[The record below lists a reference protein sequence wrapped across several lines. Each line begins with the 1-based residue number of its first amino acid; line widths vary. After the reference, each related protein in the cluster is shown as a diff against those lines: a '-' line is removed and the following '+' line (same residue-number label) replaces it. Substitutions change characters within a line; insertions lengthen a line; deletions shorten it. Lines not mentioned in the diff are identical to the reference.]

1 MDREVSMREAARRLG
16 TSAPRVRRALD
27 RMGRRHEGG
36 GVTDDEFSR
45 LRAELG
51 IRGRVPGLSGSQAR
65 VLAALARAPLGLV
78 SARAVAA
85 RAGVAPTSASVALG
99 ALAARGL
106 VHREPVELVSG
117 RATVWR
123 ADPLATG
130 MGGLAP
136 SLRRIRPPR
145 ASRGRPARRIP
156 RDLVHL
162 FWGGDPRR
170 IELPRDGAFVARR
183 LLESP
188 DTEAIA
194 WGRAH
199 LNRTAWARAARLR
212 GLATPEHALAR
223 RLARPP

>member
-1 MDREVSMREAARRLG
+1 MDTKISLREVARRLG

-27 RMGRRHEGG
+27 RMGLGSERG
-36 GVTDDEFSR
+36 GVTNGEFSR

-51 IRGRVPGLSGSQAR
+51 TRGQVPGLSDSQAR
-65 VLAALARAPLGLV
+65 VLAALVRAPLGLV

-85 RAGVAPTSASVALG
+85 RAGVAPTSASAALG
-99 ALAARGL
+99 ALAERGL
-106 VHREPVELVSG
+106 VRREPVELVSG

-123 ADPLATG
+123 ARPPATG
-130 MGGLAP
+130 MGDLAP
-136 SLRRIRPPR
+136 SLRRIRPPV

-156 RDLVHL
+156 RDLLHL

-188 DTEAIA
+188 DPEAIA

-199 LNRTAWARAARLR
+199 LSRTAWARAARLR
-212 GLATPEHALAR
+212 GLAAPERALAR